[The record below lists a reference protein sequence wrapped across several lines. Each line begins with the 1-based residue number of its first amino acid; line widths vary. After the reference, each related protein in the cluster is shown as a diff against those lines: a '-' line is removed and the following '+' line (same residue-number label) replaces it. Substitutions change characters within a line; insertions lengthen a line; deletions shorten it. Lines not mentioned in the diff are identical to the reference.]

1 MTNESRPQTRGTA
14 KGKQLAGIAT
24 TVFLLLA
31 LVGLGPKEESA
42 PPEETA
48 QEATAPTPEQVLET
62 MGIELPTPGTPVAN
76 YVRAVRTGNLVFLAG
91 HIPRGGDGEV
101 VRGKLGDNFTV
112 EQGYEAAK
120 LSAIGLLASL
130 RAEIGELDRVQRIVK
145 VTGFVNSAPDF
156 VDQSRVVNGTSD
168 FLVEVFGERA
178 KHARAA
184 LGMASLPL
192 GAAVE
197 VEMIVEIAD

>member
-1 MTNESRPQTRGTA
+1 MASDSSHLRRNI
-14 KGKQLAGIAT
+14 AGVAT
-24 TVFLLLA
+24 TLFLVLA
-31 LVGLGPKEESA
+31 LVGLGPKEEQV
-42 PPEETA
+42 E
-48 QEATAPTPEQVLET
+48 APTPEQALAE
-62 MGIELPTPGTPVAN
+62 MGIELPTPGAPVAN
-76 YVRAVRTGNLVFLAG
+76 YVRAVRTGDLVFLAG
-91 HIPRGGDGEV
+91 HIPRGADGEV
-101 VRGKLGDNFTV
+101 VRGKLGADYTV
-112 EQGYEAAK
+112 EQGYEAAR
-120 LSAIGLLASL
+120 LSAVALLASL
-130 RAEIGELDRVQRIVK
+130 KAEIGELDRVQRIVK

-197 VEMIVEIAD
+197 VEMIVEIAN

>member
-1 MTNESRPQTRGTA
+1 M
-14 KGKQLAGIAT
+14 GKRIAGITT

-31 LVGLGPKEESA
+31 LVGLGPEEA
-42 PPEETA
+42 AAPEETT
-48 QEATAPTPEQVLET
+48 QEASAPTPEQVLADL
-62 MGIELPTPGTPVAN
+62 GIALPTPGAPVAN

-91 HIPRGGDGEV
+91 HIPRSGDGEV
-101 VRGKLGDNFTV
+101 VRGKLGADFTV
-112 EQGYEAAK
+112 EQGYDAAK
-120 LSAIGLLASL
+120 LCAIGLLASL
-130 RAEIGELDRVQRIVK
+130 KAEIGELERVQRIVK

>member
-1 MTNESRPQTRGTA
+1 MTADPQTPDRSGQF
-14 KGKQLAGIAT
+14 GKQVSAVLV
-24 TVFLLLA
+24 TVLLVLA
-31 LVGLGPKEESA
+31 LVGLGPERA
-42 PPEETA
+42 ETA
-48 QEATAPTPEQVLET
+48 PVEPETPTPESVLADL
-62 MGIELPTPGTPVAN
+62 GIELPTPGAPVAN
-76 YVRAVRTGNLVFLAG
+76 YVRAVQTGNLVFLAG
-91 HIPRGGDGEV
+91 HIPRTAEGEI
-101 VRGKLGDNFTV
+101 VRGKLGADFTV

-130 RAEIGELDRVQRIVK
+130 KAEIGELDRVQRIVK

-156 VDQSRVVNGTSD
+156 VDQSRVVNGCSD

-184 LGMASLPL
+184 LGMSSLPL

>member
-1 MTNESRPQTRGTA
+1 MTPAPHTPAPST
-14 KGKQLAGIAT
+14 QLRRNIAGIAT
-24 TVFLLLA
+24 TLFLVLA
-31 LVGLGPKEESA
+31 LVGLGPEEEQA
-42 PPEETA
+42 VA
-48 QEATAPTPEQVLET
+48 QESPPTPEQVLAG
-62 MGIELPTPGTPVAN
+62 MGIELPTPGAPVAN
-76 YVRAVRTGNLVFLAG
+76 YVRAVQTGNLVFLAG
-91 HIPRGGDGEV
+91 HIPRGDDGEV
-101 VRGKLGDNFTV
+101 VRGKLGADFTA

-120 LSAIGLLASL
+120 LSAIALLASL
-130 RAEIGELDRVQRIVK
+130 KAEIGELDRVQRIVK

>member
-1 MTNESRPQTRGTA
+1 MTDSHQTS
-14 KGKQLAGIAT
+14 KSGKLGRNLAGIAT
-24 TVFLLLA
+24 TLFLVLA
-31 LVGLGPKEESA
+31 LVGLGPKEEQA
-42 PPEETA
+42 PAPEVEQEAAAATPEE
-48 QEATAPTPEQVLET
+48 VLRDL
-62 MGIELPTPGTPVAN
+62 GIELPTPGAPVAN
-76 YVRAVRTGNLVFLAG
+76 YVRAVRTGDLVFLAG
-91 HIPRGGDGEV
+91 HIPRAADGEV
-101 VRGKLGDNFTV
+101 VRGKLGEDFTV
-112 EQGYEAAK
+112 EQGYEAAR

-130 RAEIGELDRVQRIVK
+130 KAEIGELDRVARIVK